1 MLPCLIVFYSAH
13 DSLPKQGFHLDLFAW
28 SPRKGRSMIRVT
40 VDSIRVSLLTQHRVV
55 VLRETDS
62 RRYLPIWIGSFEAD
76 AIALALQGHEPQ
88 RPMTHD
94 LLKSVFSDLGATI
107 SYILVSDIQEQVFL
121 ARIVVEQG
129 THTIEIDSRTSDAIA
144 LAVRTEAP
152 IYVENHVF
160 EQAGVLYDDD
170 EGAAAPTAPT
180 SPRADNAPDQ
190 ETEPTSEEG
199 LSLFR
204 DFINTLDLDDEEGR
218 KPTS

>member
-1 MLPCLIVFYSAH
+1 
-13 DSLPKQGFHLDLFAW
+13 
-28 SPRKGRSMIRVT
+28 MIRVT

-62 RRYLPIWIGSFEAD
+62 RRYLPIWIGAFEAD
-76 AIALALQGHEPQ
+76 AIALAIQGHEPQ

-160 EQAGVLYDDD
+160 EQAGVLYDEE
-170 EGAAAPTAPT
+170 EGTPASAARSDTAPE
-180 SPRADNAPDQ
+180 Q

-218 KPTS
+218 KSAS